1 VDRPLNKGRVGRWVK
16 AGPMEGEDKVTL
28 WITLMDLR
36 KIANNQVCV
45 VLLDLNVLLVQLI
58 IVSVDT
64 KRCTVY
70 YLHNLVIFIQQ
81 LGWKIQVLSWPDQL
95 QIVELSKMS

>member
-58 IVSVDT
+58 VVSVDT
-64 KRCTVY
+64 KWCTSI
-70 YLHNLVIFIQQ
+70 IFTGDFHPTIG
-81 LGWKIQVLSWPDQL
+81 LEDTGPFMARSTTN
-95 QIVELSKMS
+95 S

>member
-1 VDRPLNKGRVGRWVK
+1 MK

-28 WITLMDLR
+28 RITLMDLR

-45 VLLDLNVLLVQLI
+45 VLLDLNVLLVQLL

-64 KRCTVY
+64 KRCTSI
-70 YLHNLVIFIQQ
+70 LFTSDFHQTIGLEDIGPFMARSTTN
-81 LGWKIQVLSWPDQL
+81 S
-95 QIVELSKMS
+95 